1 MLRKNEVIVMKG
13 FSRYTRI
20 VRIYAVAGVLTLAL
34 WSAANASCLERW
46 RQSAA
51 YGSSLAFEETVRA
64 VDALAAALDHS
75 LYATDGAMCSRVCG
89 EAYASACAAEAAMA
103 SLPFSTQE
111 LEHLS
116 AFLNRVGDYAHS
128 LCAESALSGLS
139 GEQREALTAFSARC
153 DEFVGTLLSLR
164 EDLNA
169 GDVRMDTRERR
180 LRNVG
185 TEPGT
190 PLSVRLLDYE
200 ASFLSPE
207 TPSYDGKFSGSAAD
221 AETGYLTEEEM
232 RSSAAEFLGVRPEEL
247 EKAYDYEGS
256 GGRKCFRCGDTFLCV
271 SRGGVESLNQA
282 RLVSEAALSPE
293 DGQAAAE
300 AFLRKN
306 GYEALSLTEL
316 RSNGTVLTLRYARS
330 EGEAVW
336 LDNTLSIAVALDDG
350 SIYSFNAADYR
361 SGSSGAVWTMDA
373 QAAAQ
378 SLPGNFQ
385 YSEVRPVILTS
396 EGGRNYGCYEFRG
409 SGETGETVTIYID
422 ADSGRERRIEVSRNA
437 SF

>member
-1 MLRKNEVIVMKG
+1 MKG
-13 FSRYTRI
+13 YSRYTRI
-20 VRIYAVAGVLTLAL
+20 VRIYAIAGVLTLAL
-34 WSAANASCLERW
+34 WSAANVSCLGRW
-46 RQSAA
+46 RQTAA

-64 VDALAAALDHS
+64 VDALAAALDRS

-128 LCAESALSGLS
+128 LGAEAALAGLS
-139 GEQREALTAFSARC
+139 GTQREALTAFSARA
-153 DEFVGTLLSLR
+153 DEFIGMLLSLR

-190 PLSVRLLDYE
+190 PLSARLLDYE

-207 TPSYDGKFSGSAAD
+207 LPAYDGKFGAEADSA
-221 AETGYLTEEEM
+221 ESGYLTEEEM
-232 RSSAAEFLGVRPEEL
+232 RSAAARFLGVRPEEL
-247 EKAYDYEGS
+247 EKSYDYEGA
-256 GGRKCFRCGDTFLCV
+256 GGRKCFRCGDVFLCV
-271 SRGGVESLNQA
+271 SRSGVESLTQA
-282 RLVSEAALSPE
+282 RLVSEAVLSPE
-293 DGQAAAE
+293 EGQAAAE
-300 AFLRKN
+300 EFLRRN
-306 GYEALSLTEL
+306 GYGELSPVSL
-316 RSNGTVLTLRYARS
+316 RSNGTVLSLRYARS

-350 SIYSFNAADYR
+350 SIYSFNAANYR
-361 SGSSGAVWTMDA
+361 SGKSGAVWTLDA

-378 SLPGNFQ
+378 SLPDNFQ
-385 YSEVRPVILTS
+385 YSETRPVILTS
-396 EGGRNYGCYEFRG
+396 EGGRSCGCYEFRG
-409 SGETGETVTIYID
+409 SGETGETVVIAID
-422 ADSGRERRIEVSRNA
+422 AETGRERRIDVGRNA